1 MNSLRLCLYSVFTQ
15 LVIKP
20 WVARVQNPAE
30 ARQAFENHAKRMHV
44 HPASADYRNG
54 TVSGVPVTWVSRGAI
69 ERDEVLLY
77 VHGGGFI
84 VGSPDTHKHMVAEIA
99 GDLGIEA
106 VMPRYRLAPEHP
118 FPAGFDDVVTTYNGL
133 IDRGLRADQIIL
145 GGDSAG
151 GNLVLALL
159 AHLSDANADL
169 PQSAFV
175 ISPVVDMSG
184 GFGSLKSNGKSE
196 VLLCSDRFDE
206 LGAMY
211 LGDQDR
217 KQPYASPFY
226 AEFDRCPPILF
237 HHSDGEMLRDDTL
250 EMQSKLVSQGHDV
263 LVRSWPN
270 AFHVFQ
276 IMTGHFP
283 EARAA
288 IKDIVA
294 FIKARRKPDDS

>member
-1 MNSLRLCLYSVFTQ
+1 MNSLRLCLYSVFTR

-118 FPAGFDDVVTTYNGL
+118 FPSGFDDVVTTYNGL

-159 AHLSDANADL
+159 AYLSDTNADL

-184 GFGSLKSNGKSE
+184 GFGSLKSNAKSE
-196 VLLCSDRFDE
+196 VLLCADRFDE

-211 LGDQDR
+211 LGDQDL

-250 EMQSKLVSQGHDV
+250 EMQSKLVSQGHVV